1 MSQHRLGRRLMLG
14 GASSVVLSGCFGSFS
29 ATRKLWG
36 WNDDVGDKWVNWLVF
51 LGLSI
56 LPVYQLFVLAD
67 VLVLNSVEF
76 WTGSNP
82 VKRAGDGRTVT
93 RVGTADPRTLRL
105 EVRRAGRL
113 EYVAL
118 CRSLADGGLQLLDA
132 SGEVMTSVRAKS
144 DGSIEL
150 RAADQAVLTRLD
162 RRASERVFALV
173 ERGEAAHVVLERE
186 VGRFG

>member
-1 MSQHRLGRRLMLG
+1 MLAAA
-14 GASSVVLSGCFGSFS
+14 GAALSSGCFGSFS

-36 WNDDVGDKWVNWLVF
+36 WNEDVGDKWINWLVF

-56 LPVYQLFVLAD
+56 LPVYELFVLAD

-82 VKRAGDGRTVT
+82 VRRAGDGRTVT
-93 RVGTADPRTLRL
+93 RVATADPGTLRL

-113 EYVAL
+113 EYVAF
-118 CRSLADGGLQLLDA
+118 CRNTARGALEVLDA
-132 SGEVMTSVRAKS
+132 SGQVLTSVRAQN

-150 RAADQAVLTRLD
+150 RAAGERVLTRLD
-162 RRASERVFALV
+162 RKASERVYALV
-173 ERGEAAHVVLERE
+173 EQGQAAHVALERE
-186 VGRFG
+186 VGRLG

>member
-1 MSQHRLGRRLMLG
+1 MLTG
-14 GASSVVLSGCFGSFS
+14 TSALLLTGCFGSFS
-29 ATRKLWG
+29 ATRRLWG

-51 LGLSI
+51 LGLCI
-56 LPVYQLFVLAD
+56 LPVYELFVLGD

-82 VKRAGDGRTVT
+82 VRRVGDGRTVT

-113 EYVAL
+113 EYVAF
-118 CRSLADGGLQLLDA
+118 CRSIAGGGLQLLDA
-132 SGEVMTSVRAKS
+132 SGEPLTSVRAQS

-150 RAADQAVLTRLD
+150 RAADQAVLTRLGTE
-162 RRASERVFALV
+162 ASERVFALV
-173 ERGEAAHVVLERE
+173 EQGEAAHVVLERE
-186 VGRFG
+186 VGRFS